1 MKKIMFSIMALLAS
15 AGIHADN
22 ITANLKM
29 CDGSVS
35 QIVIDASSEIELQ
48 RSLLKIHA
56 PVCKEYDVLF
66 LLEDV
71 ADLSFEHSFTGIHDI
86 AGAALSYR
94 LDGEKLSIDGITDAS
109 AVQVYDASGVLLNT
123 VRVQNNA
130 CNIPLAN
137 LPKGMLLIKANRQT
151 IKIVKQ

>member
-1 MKKIMFSIMALLAS
+1 MFSIMALLAS

-56 PVCKEYDVLF
+56 PVSKEYDVLF
-66 LLEDV
+66 CLK
-71 ADLSFEHSFTGIHDI
+71 TW
-86 AGAALSYR
+86 
-94 LDGEKLSIDGITDAS
+94 
-109 AVQVYDASGVLLNT
+109 
-123 VRVQNNA
+123 
-130 CNIPLAN
+130 
-137 LPKGMLLIKANRQT
+137 QT
-151 IKIVKQ
+151 